1 MYVKGE
7 VGHRHHLYNSGE
19 WLSISRMHC
28 IYRLVDLLSAA
39 LMFTSVLNLCW
50 PELSSWLFLFFRPK
64 YLLHEENDDTT

>member
-1 MYVKGE
+1 M
-7 VGHRHHLYNSGE
+7 
-19 WLSISRMHC
+19 SREKWVIVITYIIVENGSVYLVC
-28 IYRLVDLLSAA
+28 TVYRLVDLLSAA